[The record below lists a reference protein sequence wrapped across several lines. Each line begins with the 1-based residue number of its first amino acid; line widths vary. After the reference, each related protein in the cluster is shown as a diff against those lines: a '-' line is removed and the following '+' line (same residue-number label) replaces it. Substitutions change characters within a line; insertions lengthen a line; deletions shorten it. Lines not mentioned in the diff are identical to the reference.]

1 MGDKWHRQ
9 YVGNPHSQEDGP
21 TILICLTGN
30 TIVGHLGTMPVE
42 LSMGDSLAR
51 AVWLTDFYVLPE
63 FRKKMVGLLLLRHA
77 MQTQE
82 IILTL
87 GTTDQ
92 MSKLLRG
99 IGWNDLGSLRSFK
112 RLINAEALISR
123 LTKLPLVPRLVGW
136 PLQGVIHCLCDLP
149 YRRIRVQVHQAK
161 QPDSQVDQ
169 LWKSVAPR
177 SETSVEFI
185 GLDPAANM
193 RTRAMERTRDH
204 SNVSILEG
212 SFEQMPIDSE
222 SVDYLY
228 SILAFHWTTDVGQSV
243 DEIVR
248 VLKPGGEM
256 DLIFIGRHNGREFI
270 RGTTPVFL
278 KYMGPALLLESA
290 NMRKQLSKDEAL
302 EFFGN
307 RFHPCQLTIEESYET
322 YYDTLEG
329 HWAWWVRIEAHF
341 LKIPSHRKEQCDREV
356 KKVISSLKT
365 DKGIPYTIHL
375 LHVRL
380 RCA

>member
-1 MGDKWHRQ
+1 MSGDVNPVAETYSRLAGQ
-9 YVGNPHSQEDGP
+9 YDDDGNVNSCWG
-21 TILICLTGN
+21 
-30 TIVGHLGTMPVE
+30 
-42 LSMGDSLAR
+42 R
-51 AVWLTDFYVLPE
+51 ATE
-63 FRKKMVGLLLLRHA
+63 QA
-77 MQTQE
+77 
-82 IILTL
+82 
-87 GTTDQ
+87 
-92 MSKLLRG
+92 
-99 IGWNDLGSLRSFK
+99 LGSIRLKENYK
-112 RLINAEALISR
+112 RVADIGCGTGKALLYLAS
-123 LTKLPLVPRLVGW
+123 
-136 PLQGVIHCLCDLP
+136 
-149 YRRIRVQVHQAK
+149 
-161 QPDSQVDQ
+161 
-169 LWKSVAPR
+169 R

-256 DLIFIGRHNGREFI
+256 DLTFIGRHNGREFI

-278 KYMGPALLLESA
+278 KFMGPALLLESA

-307 RFHPCQLTIEESYET
+307 RFYPCQLTIEESYET

-329 HWAWWVRIEAHF
+329 HWAWWLRIEAHF
-341 LKIPSHRKEQCDREV
+341 LKIPSHRKEKCDQEV